1 MRIFLFL
8 GIILVCF
15 GCQGEKTTN
24 IQGKN
29 PVAKLDSL
37 SKEKIKLNLL
47 KLSPEAERSLEI
59 FEDFQNL
66 RSFITVLRNGNSF
79 YVNKH
84 VDSIDLLVSTFKE
97 NLSEDLNI
105 NTINSRISVL
115 STETGLLKLLS
126 EKKNKDSDMVM
137 EANTRLIKAYN
148 SLIIQLNELSLAI
161 PENIE
166 KELLRELEDQEKPP
180 IK

>member
-1 MRIFLFL
+1 MRLFFFL
-8 GIILVCF
+8 GITLLCF
-15 GCQGEKTTN
+15 GCQSKKNNNVQEKDP
-24 IQGKN
+24 I
-29 PVAKLDSL
+29 AKLDSL
-37 SKEKIKLNLL
+37 SKEKIKLNLM
-47 KLSPEAERSLEI
+47 KLSSEAEKSLEV

-66 RSFITVLRNGNSF
+66 RSFITVLRNENAF
-79 YVNKH
+79 YINKH

-115 STETGLLKLLS
+115 STEIGLLKLLS
-126 EKKNKDSDMVM
+126 EKRNKDSDMVM

-166 KELLRELEDQEKPP
+166 KELLRELEDQEN
-180 IK
+180 

>member
-8 GIILVCF
+8 GIILICF
-15 GCQGEKTTN
+15 GCQSEKTTN
-24 IQGKN
+24 IQGKR

-47 KLSPEAERSLEI
+47 KLSPEAEKSLEN

-66 RSFITVLRNGNSF
+66 RSFITVLRSENSF

-126 EKKNKDSDMVM
+126 EKKNKASDKVM
-137 EANTRLIKAYN
+137 KANTRLIKAYN

-166 KELLRELEDQEKPP
+166 KELLRELEGQEK
-180 IK
+180 